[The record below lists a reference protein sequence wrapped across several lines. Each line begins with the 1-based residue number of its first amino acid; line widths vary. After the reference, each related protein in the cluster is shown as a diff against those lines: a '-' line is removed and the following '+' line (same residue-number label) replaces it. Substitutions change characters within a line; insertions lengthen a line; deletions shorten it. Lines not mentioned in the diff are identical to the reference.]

1 ATYKAILIVN
11 LNYHSMNFDYT
22 ELIKNTYN
30 DNVCFNYLEHVGSYP
45 EGKEKFIL
53 KGVKNIDIFTNE
65 KTSEIVL
72 KANFPYYIQG
82 HNFRFTKADMIE
94 AIQLS
99 SEYLNLNLFQAEM
112 KKFEFG
118 SIIELE
124 YNVDEFLM
132 NHISIKGKNTQPFY
146 TNNKLTGKYFEDS
159 IIKHKL
165 YNVGVNLKSK
175 LDKAIRDDLSNK
187 YGYDKAKH
195 YLKIENHYKKPEI
208 HFKHRNL
215 FVNEVLNDNF
225 MTKCKLDL
233 INTYKTIMK
242 TGIVKLP
249 TNKKDLN
256 AGTIPLIVLKELES
270 IFDFNTEELIQKKIN
285 SIPESLLT
293 KGDKKARQSIM
304 KTNFSKIKKANES
317 HYDITS
323 KLEEAKCS

>member
-1 ATYKAILIVN
+1 
-11 LNYHSMNFDYT
+11 MNFDYT
-22 ELIKNTYN
+22 ELIKSTYN

-53 KGVKNIDIFTNE
+53 KGVKNIDVFTNE

-82 HNFRFTKADMIE
+82 HNFRFTKAGMIE

-118 SIIELE
+118 SIIEID

-165 YNVGVNLKSK
+165 YDVGVNLKSK

-215 FVNEVLNDNF
+215 LVNEVLNDNF
-225 MTKCKLDL
+225 MTKCKEDL

-256 AGTIPLIVLKELES
+256 AGTFPLIVLKELES
-270 IFDFNTEELIQKKIN
+270 LFDFNSEELIKLKIK
-285 SIPESLLT
+285 SIPESILT
-293 KGDKKARQSIM
+293 KDDKKARLSMM
-304 KTNFSKIKKANES
+304 KTNFSKIRKANES

-323 KLEEAKCS
+323 KLEEVKCS

>member
-1 ATYKAILIVN
+1 
-11 LNYHSMNFDYT
+11 MNFDYT
-22 ELIKNTYN
+22 ELIKNTYH
-30 DNVCFNYLEHVGSYP
+30 DKVCFNYLEHVGSYP

-53 KGVKNIDIFTNE
+53 KGMKNIDVFTNE

-72 KANFPYYIQG
+72 KANFPYFMQG
-82 HNFRFTKADMIE
+82 HNFRFTKAGMIE
-94 AIQLS
+94 ALQYT
-99 SEYLNLNLFQAEM
+99 SEILNMNLFQAEL

-118 SIIELE
+118 SIIEID

-146 TNNKLTGKYFEDS
+146 TNNKLTGKYFEDG

-165 YNVGVNLKSK
+165 YDAGVNLKSK

-187 YGYDKAKH
+187 YGYDKTKH

-215 FVNEVLNDNF
+215 LVNEVLNDNF
-225 MTKCKLDL
+225 MTKCKEDL

-242 TGIVKLP
+242 LSKVELP

-256 AGTIPLIVLKELES
+256 LTNILLVKLKELE
-270 IFDFNTEELIQKKIN
+270 IQCGFNTKEQIELKIK
-285 SIPESLLT
+285 SIPESILN
-293 KGDKKARQSIM
+293 KNDKKARLSGFR
-304 KTNFSKIKKANES
+304 KNLNKINGLSES
-317 HYDITS
+317 NYDIAS
-323 KLEEAKCS
+323 KLEEVKCS

>member
-1 ATYKAILIVN
+1 
-11 LNYHSMNFDYT
+11 MNFDYT

-53 KGVKNIDIFTNE
+53 KGVKNIDVFTNE

-82 HNFRFTKADMIE
+82 HNFRFTKAGMIE

-118 SIIELE
+118 SIIEID

-165 YNVGVNLKSK
+165 YDVGVNLKSK

-208 HFKHRNL
+208 HF
-215 FVNEVLNDNF
+215 
-225 MTKCKLDL
+225 
-233 INTYKTIMK
+233 
-242 TGIVKLP
+242 
-249 TNKKDLN
+249 
-256 AGTIPLIVLKELES
+256 
-270 IFDFNTEELIQKKIN
+270 
-285 SIPESLLT
+285 LT
-293 KGDKKARQSIM
+293 CP
-304 KTNFSKIKKANES
+304 
-317 HYDITS
+317 H
-323 KLEEAKCS
+323 